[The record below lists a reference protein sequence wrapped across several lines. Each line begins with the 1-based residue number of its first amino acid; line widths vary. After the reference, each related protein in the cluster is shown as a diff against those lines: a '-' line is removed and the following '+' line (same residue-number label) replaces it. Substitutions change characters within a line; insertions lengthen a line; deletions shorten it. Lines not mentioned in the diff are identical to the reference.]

1 MNDEGEIEAIELPAV
16 HTEILMIRGTESGD
30 WYFDNGIGLFNG
42 PWPSKEIC
50 LIEYYRREHA
60 EKTGKLYITKERI
73 LDINATL
80 DAMGASE
87 LKIDYS
93 SKPKKESK

>member
-60 EKTGKLYITKERI
+60 ERPENCTSPRNE
-73 LDINATL
+73 
-80 DAMGASE
+80 
-87 LKIDYS
+87 S
-93 SKPKKESK
+93 SISMQHLTPWAQAN